1 MKQYY
6 LTFIL
11 FAFAKLLFSQS
22 PITVEGKNQYLK
34 KTDNI
39 IKEFSIFTFCQDK
52 KLIKNCA
59 NYYLGSN
66 NNYQFLP
73 ISNSQINS
81 CIANAHNFNKISG
94 LKSEIHENIELNYLQ
109 SGQYRTYIAMSSESE
124 LSFFPVHSSNDVFI
138 LARITGPKPKPNP
151 NPKKPDPCEKCAK
164 LPFCRSGDLK
174 SDDCLRKQEKW
185 DRCWLQCR
193 GIIKTT
199 AKIPPMSGFTVSTI
213 LN

>member
-1 MKQYY
+1 MKHCY
-6 LTFIL
+6 LFFVL
-11 FAFAKLLFSQS
+11 FTYTKLLFSQS
-22 PITVEGKNQYLK
+22 PITIDGKSQYLK

-59 NYYLGSN
+59 NYYLGPN

-73 ISNSQINS
+73 ISKSQINS

-94 LKSEIHENIELNYLQ
+94 LKSEMQENTELNYIQ
-109 SGQYRTYIAMSSESE
+109 SGQHRTYIAMASESE

-138 LARITGPKPKPNP
+138 IARNTGPKPKPKP
-151 NPKKPDPCEKCAK
+151 NPKKPDPCAKCAK
-164 LPFCRSGDLK
+164 IPMCERGAPK
-174 SDDCLRKQEKW
+174 SDDCLRKQEAW

-193 GIIKTT
+193 GIIKTST
-199 AKIPPMSGFTVSTI
+199 KIPPMSGFTVSTI